1 MTAQATATAKLG
13 TFSDGDVAGPRS
25 EASQREITHRRSDQ
39 CFIEEHEKPWHLR
52 ASTATKMVALP
63 YVQVWGG
70 SSSAHMPWELWGV
83 AGSAHADA
91 RMTSGHSSSHKPYG
105 ASIVSDTKCEG
116 HEMSYRNVGHDQG

>member
-1 MTAQATATAKLG
+1 MTAQATSTTTTATAAPRLLADG
-13 TFSDGDVAGPRS
+13 TFSDDDVAGQAWRS
-25 EASQREITHRRSDQ
+25 EASQREITHTRSNQ
-39 CFIEEHEKPWHLR
+39 RFVEEHEKTLHLR

-91 RMTSGHSSSHKPYG
+91 RITIGHSSSHKPYG
-105 ASIVSDTKCEG
+105 ASIISDTK
-116 HEMSYRNVGHDQG
+116 